1 MDLLNDEKIN
11 KDIHITHYKEL
22 LWKKKQRWIKVD
34 QVVEEDQQFGQ
45 CPGGGGLSLITGRCH
60 DK

>member
-1 MDLLNDEKIN
+1 MDLSNDEKIN

-45 CPGGGGLSLITGRCH
+45 YPGGGLSLITGRCH